1 MIAFSNEWR
10 KYKKEG
16 LKEHALYE
24 IKTKHGETH
33 VARFNGKN
41 MIPNT
46 IDPEV
51 HFIDEEIDKI
61 RELFQ

>member
-1 MIAFSNEWR
+1 MVPTGNGWR
-10 KYKKEG
+10 RYKKEG
-16 LKEHALYE
+16 LKEHTLYE

-46 IDPEV
+46 INPEV
-51 HFIDEEIDKI
+51 HFKDEEIDKI